1 MELNKTVV
9 ILRVGSSG
17 LMFQHRMAWKGSR
30 SATCWTIQ
38 HYSSINWY
46 FEPFF
51 SLLGYETDLHL
62 MLRLCLRGILS
73 SFPLREVVTQWYLYI
88 IFWYVRLSVEP

>member
-1 MELNKTVV
+1 MGLNKTVV

-38 HYSSINWY
+38 HYSSIIWC

-51 SLLGYETDLHL
+51 FFPF
-62 MLRLCLRGILS
+62 GIWDWP
-73 SFPLREVVTQWYLYI
+73 SFNAEVVLAWDI
-88 IFWYVRLSVEP
+88 IIIPSERGCYTVIS